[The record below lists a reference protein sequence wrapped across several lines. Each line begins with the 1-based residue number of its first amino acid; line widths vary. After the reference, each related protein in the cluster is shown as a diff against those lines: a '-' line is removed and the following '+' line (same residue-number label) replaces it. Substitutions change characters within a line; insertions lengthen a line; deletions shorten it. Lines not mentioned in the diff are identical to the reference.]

1 MDIKITWFSIILFF
15 VTSYLFAQS
24 NTVNNIAELV
34 STTSNK
40 ESLIVKDL
48 VDGGLFVFIK
58 SGVTEDKGVVF
69 SRKAGGF
76 WVRNFDKSKGINPCW
91 WGAKG
96 DAVHDDLPALKSAT
110 DYCLQNKTIMQ
121 FPSGIFRIT
130 DQWVLGGKTI
140 AEEDLFYGDFTRA
153 PSFDSKQH
161 AVARKSSPLIIRGG
175 VNTCIYGDFNANK
188 LTAIIYYNI
197 QGNGVAND
205 PSTHLYTHEFSNI
218 GVYAQGYFK
227 GTKPAPP
234 SSVNLANKQIGL
246 VILYCHNPKIDGCG
260 FYGLK
265 YGLFFETSYFGTVRN
280 CRFEFCQTGMATVD
294 YNANLLEN
302 VVGYYCKIMADI
314 NGSQIVANSLNSE
327 YCETAL
333 IFKGKNIVLNGIY
346 CENHNLK
353 LPNNYQLIFGR
364 NRSDPGYSAK
374 SVTTGVIINALTLTA
389 GGRDVILL
397 EDDMQ
402 QLNIN
407 GSNINGD
414 ITTKK
419 SDHKVLMT
427 SSMGSYKVK
436 GPGKKITTE
445 E

>member
-1 MDIKITWFSIILFF
+1 MAIKKAWLSIIFIFIISFLSAQYT
-15 VTSYLFAQS
+15 VSDISELTS
-24 NTVNNIAELV
+24 
-34 STTSNK
+34 TSINK
-40 ESLIVKDL
+40 ESVIVKNL
-48 VDGGLFVFIK
+48 VEGGVFVYVK
-58 SGVTEDKGVVF
+58 SGLVEDKGVVF
-69 SRKAGGF
+69 QRKAGGF
-76 WVRNFDKSKGINPCW
+76 WVRNFDKSTGVNPCW

-96 DAVHDDLPALKSAT
+96 DGLHDDLPALKSAIN
-110 DYCLQNKTIMQ
+110 YCLQNKTIMQ
-121 FPSGIFRIT
+121 FPSGVFRIT
-130 DQWVLGGKTI
+130 DQWVIGGKTI
-140 AEEDLFYGDFTRA
+140 TEEDLLYGDFTRA
-153 PSFDSKQH
+153 PSFDPRQH
-161 AVARKSSPLIIRGG
+161 AIARKSSPLIIRGG
-175 VNTCIYGDFNANK
+175 VNTCIYGDFTANK

-197 QGNGVAND
+197 QGNGVSNA
-205 PSTHLYTHEFSNI
+205 PSSHLYTHEFSNI

-234 SSVNLANKQIGL
+234 ASVNMANKQIGL
-246 VILYCHNPKIDGCG
+246 VILYCQNPKIDGCG
-260 FYGLK
+260 FFGLK

-280 CRFEFCQTGMATVD
+280 CRFELCQTGLATMD

-327 YCETAL
+327 FCETAL
-333 IFKGKNIVLNGIY
+333 VFKGKNIVLNGIY

-364 NRSDPGYSAK
+364 NRSDPGYNAK

-407 GSNINGD
+407 GANINGD
-414 ITTKK
+414 IITKK
-419 SDHKVLMT
+419 SGHKVLMT
-427 SSMGSYKVK
+427 SSVGSYRVT
-436 GPGKKITTE
+436 GPGKKLTKE